1 MKRALVTV
9 VTVAGSVFAV
19 FLATGGNVQQ
29 QVDFL
34 ADAGFTTPNRDA
46 TCPVR
51 LDADF
56 AADAGLLLYQRLKF
70 PVVLTPRRDLVC
82 LDGGLFAPLVDGGSG
97 FPLPKDVLLPDV
109 AAIVASYPLLPDAG
123 VQVVA
128 VDVGHKDVQMPPMP
142 QGARAAIDVVDWN
155 DCTLA
160 ASTGPVAALWGN
172 VRPFQI
178 VGAASKPWCR
188 AKLDAG
194 LPCVGL
200 DGGDLGDRNV
210 GACSL
215 RLDPATCERIGTGVI
230 YAGDSPEDI
239 Q

>member
-1 MKRALVTV
+1 MRRVQVGLALV
-9 VTVAGSVFAV
+9 AGLTFSIFI
-19 FLATGGNVQQ
+19 ATGGNVQQ

-34 ADAGFTTPNRDA
+34 ADAGFTSPNRDA

-70 PVVLTPRRDLVC
+70 PVVLTV
-82 LDGGLFAPLVDGGSG
+82 
-97 FPLPKDVLLPDV
+97 
-109 AAIVASYPLLPDAG
+109 LPDAG
-123 VQVVA
+123 R
-128 VDVGHKDVQMPPMP
+128 DVQLPPMP

-160 ASTGPVAALWGN
+160 ASTGPVAALWGSS
-172 VRPFQI
+172 RPFQT

-188 AKLDAG
+188 AKVDAG
-194 LPCVGL
+194 LLCVGL
-200 DGGDLGDRNV
+200 DGGDMGDRNV

-230 YAGDSPEDI
+230 YSGDDPEAV